1 MVIIR
6 TSATEVSIQ
15 AVSPEFGVH
24 FSSTAF
30 FGSGSAAQAGGAAAA
45 SGAGAAAGAAAG
57 ACASDGVTVAVEMK
71 RPSRAPRARAANP
84 ARVTLLSVMVEL
96 LFARFKASAITA

>member
-1 MVIIR
+1 MVIIS

-30 FGSGSAAQAGGAAAA
+30 FGSGSLAQRGGAAELP
-45 SGAGAAAGAAAG
+45 AAGAAA
-57 ACASDGVTVAVEMK
+57 AA
-71 RPSRAPRARAANP
+71 RQAPAA
-84 ARVTLLSVMVEL
+84 
-96 LFARFKASAITA
+96 

>member
-1 MVIIR
+1 MVIIS

-30 FGSGSAAQAGGAAAA
+30 FGSGSLAHAGG
-45 SGAGAAAGAAAG
+45 GAAGAARCGRGRRGAG
-57 ACASDGVTVAVEMK
+57 ACA
-71 RPSRAPRARAANP
+71 
-84 ARVTLLSVMVEL
+84 
-96 LFARFKASAITA
+96 